1 METLLPLLIQV
12 LAGGAGGNIIG
23 KVLKNIDLSKLIQT
37 VVGIIGGVMGG
48 QAAGLLE
55 VLQTVLGEG
64 GAGEIL
70 GNAGASGIG
79 GAILVAIVGFIKKAS
94 AGGGSA
100 G

>member
-1 METLLPLLIQV
+1 METLLPIIIQV
-12 LAGGAGGNIIG
+12 LGGGAGGNIAG

-79 GAILVAIVGFIKKAS
+79 GAVLVAIVGFIKKAM
-94 AGGGSA
+94 AGSSSS
-100 G
+100 